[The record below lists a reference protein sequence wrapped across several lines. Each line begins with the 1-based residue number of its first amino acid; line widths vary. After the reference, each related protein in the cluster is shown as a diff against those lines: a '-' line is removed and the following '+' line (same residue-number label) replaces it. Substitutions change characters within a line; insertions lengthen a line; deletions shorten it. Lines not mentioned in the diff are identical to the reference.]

1 MNLKRYRVKN
11 IKEAL
16 AFIKRDLGPD
26 ALIVSTRQVKEGK
39 GAFGMFGKTMLEVT
53 AAASEAKNSSA
64 HAKAAGTKA
73 VEKYRHDSEIS
84 EATIANTFLPSQN
97 KSTLSISDET
107 RKIMLPIKEEL
118 KGIRLT
124 LGNLSD
130 HSDTFNSHMMGQLK
144 NELGEMRHMLH
155 LLASRSNSLSEPD
168 LPENLLLLYQQM
180 KFSGLEEKF
189 ARRIVL
195 EAQRNMTEDDAE
207 NYAYVK
213 IFIARMLMK
222 IIKITKECVI
232 SKKDKNFKVI
242 ARSDAKSVEGIDKMI
257 DRCKSYVDAGAE
269 IIFPEALHDE
279 KEFEKVRKSLNCYLL
294 ANMTE
299 FGKSKL
305 LNYKELEN
313 IGYNIVIYPVTT
325 QRLAMKN
332 VEDGLRAIFDDGHQN
347 NIIDKMQTR
356 KRLYDLVE
364 YEKYN
369 SLDEKIYN
377 FSTEGHE

>member
-1 MNLKRYRVKN
+1 MHFVEKEPIQKRKDFTEKLKSKKILRAPGAYNPLTAKVIEEIGYDAVYVSGGVMSN
-11 IKEAL
+11 
-16 AFIKRDLGPD
+16 DLGYPD
-26 ALIVSTRQVKEGK
+26 IGLTTLQDVSNRANQIARVTNLPTIVDIDTGFKSCKE
-39 GAFGMFGKTMLEVT
+39 
-53 AAASEAKNSSA
+53 
-64 HAKAAGTKA
+64 
-73 VEKYRHDSEIS
+73 
-84 EATIANTFLPSQN
+84 TIETF
-97 KSTLSISDET
+97 
-107 RKIMLPIKEEL
+107 
-118 KGIRLT
+118 
-124 LGNLSD
+124 
-130 HSDTFNSHMMGQLK
+130 
-144 NELGEMRHMLH
+144 
-155 LLASRSNSLSEPD
+155 
-168 LPENLLLLYQQM
+168 
-180 KFSGLEEKF
+180 EKF
-189 ARRIVL
+189 GITGVHIEDQVAQKRCGHL
-195 EAQRNMTEDDAE
+195 ENKELVSKDEMIK
-207 NYAYVK
+207 K
-213 IFIARMLMK
+213 I
-222 IIKITKECVI
+222 KECVN